1 MERTIGR
8 SAGKRNRAIEMVK
21 NGVVCHSM
29 GHHAACSDEGVMGK
43 MEWFATQWVIMQP
56 ARMRASWDWAS
67 KYSISQFWAGVIAV
81 IGGNSSSSTPMNLVR
96 NSAVVLGI
104 ISQLNATT
112 PCPIGAIPEVLSPW

>member
-1 MERTIGR
+1 MERAIGR

-29 GHHAACSDEGVMGK
+29 GHHAACSDEGVMVWGLK
-43 MEWFATQWVIMQP
+43 IFN
-56 ARMRASWDWAS
+56 
-67 KYSISQFWAGVIAV
+67 QFWAGVIAV
-81 IGGNSSSSTPMNLVR
+81 IGGNSSSSTPLNLVR